1 MCHSGEGRNPKKSP
15 LKKIIF
21 VTLLI
26 IFGKALISTS
36 NLRRNQVSLYKR
48 AIIFYAAILL
58 IVAGFVVYLVIRHE
72 YLMSMLLLMF
82 ILCLWFIAS
91 LYFEKEI
98 MKCLTKY
105 NGRISMGNLFK
116 YLNNMAGQQKG
127 TDILEIMNYS
137 IERLQKK
144 KKVVR
149 ENDQL
154 VKYI

>member
-1 MCHSGEGRNPKKSP
+1 
-15 LKKIIF
+15 
-21 VTLLI
+21 
-26 IFGKALISTS
+26 
-36 NLRRNQVSLYKR
+36 VSLYKR
-48 AIIFYAAILL
+48 AIIFYTAILL
-58 IVAGFVVYLVIRHE
+58 IVAGFVVWLVIRHE
-72 YLMSMLLLMF
+72 YLMSMLLTMF
-82 ILCLWFIAS
+82 ILGLWFIASFIFNKQIAS

-98 MKCLTKY
+98 MKCLTQC
-105 NGRISMGNLFK
+105 NGRISLGNLFK